1 MDGWMDGQTHRH
13 LLLTPLFH
21 QVASLTLSFLF
32 QFPHLG
38 NVGKLELTCLR
49 VKGQESF
56 VCGVGQ

>member
-1 MDGWMDGQTHRH
+1 MDGWMDGHTATSSS
-13 LLLTPLFH
+13 LLFFH

-38 NVGKLELTCLR
+38 NVGKVELTCLR

-56 VCGVGQ
+56 ACDVGQ